1 MTSSVTAV
9 FYSGCF
15 QIGKLVIEGDPLRVY
30 LQVVEKFFRVQV
42 RVMRDRVSVSPQ
54 ETFERYRHL

>member
-30 LQVVEKFFRVQV
+30 LQVVENFFV
-42 RVMRDRVSVSPQ
+42 
-54 ETFERYRHL
+54 YRLES